1 MKRRLRRPGKRGL
14 AILVAVLVVVGG
26 LGAWLLTRGGGS
38 AAPQAMTAQ
47 ATSGTVK
54 QSVSASGTI
63 EPAKTADLDFGVSG
77 TVTKVYV
84 AAGDK
89 VTKGQAL
96 AKVDDTAL
104 VAARTAAQA
113 SYAAAVTQHT
123 DDADAG
129 ASDVQLAADQTAELS
144 AQSDLASA
152 VQDVKNAVLRSTI
165 NGTVS
170 SIDLAVGDV
179 VGGSG
184 SSGSTGSSTG
194 SGSSGGSSLSNAAS
208 SSSSSSSSTSA
219 VTVTSSNK
227 YVVSATVSAD
237 EATQVKKGMQAQITA
252 TGSTATIYGTV
263 SSVGMVAQT
272 SSSGAAVF
280 PVTIAVTGAQKG
292 LYAGTSATASITVKQ
307 VQNVLTVSSRAIRSS
322 GSSTYVMKMVG
333 GKAVKTPVK
342 IGTVYGATT
351 QILSGLSSGDTV
363 QIPGITL
370 PSGSGSGGT
379 RGTRSGSGGFGGA
392 GGFPSGGFGGG
403 AGGSFGGA
411 GGAGGFS
418 GGGQ

>member
-1 MKRRLRRPGKRGL
+1 LKRPGKRGL
-14 AILVAVLVVVGG
+14 AILVAVLVVVAG
-26 LGAWLLTRGGGS
+26 LGTWLLARGGGS
-38 AAPQAMTAQ
+38 STPQALTTQ

-54 QSVSASGTI
+54 QSVSASGTV
-63 EPAKTADLDFGVSG
+63 EPAKTADLDFAVSG

-89 VTKGQAL
+89 VSKGQAI

-113 SYAAAVTQHT
+113 SYDAAVTQHT

-152 VQDVKNAVLRSTI
+152 VQDVKDAVLRSTI

-179 VGGSG
+179 VGSG
-184 SSGSTGSSTG
+184 SSAGSSSSSSGT
-194 SGSSGGSSLSNAAS
+194 GSSGGTDSSLSNAAS
-208 SSSSSSSSTSA
+208 SSSSSSSSA
-219 VTVTSSNK
+219 VTITSSNK

-252 TGSTATIYGTV
+252 TGNTSTIYGTV

-280 PVTIAVTGAQKG
+280 PVTIAITGAQNG
-292 LYAGTSATASITVKQ
+292 IYAGTSATASITVKQ
-307 VQNVLTVSSRAIRSS
+307 IQNVLTVSSRAIRSS
-322 GSSTYVMKMVG
+322 GSSTYVMKMVN

-370 PSGSGSGGT
+370 PKGISTGNRT
-379 RGTRSGSGGFGGA
+379 GTRSGFGTGGGFT
-392 GGFPSGGFGGG
+392 GGFPGGG
-403 AGGSFGGA
+403 SGSFGG
-411 GGAGGFS
+411 GFT
-418 GGGQ
+418 GGGR